1 VILNGNNDK
10 IYARHLFVFNGALD
24 GTSRGSSAVTGGVGI
39 GSIAPSSWSTLS
51 RVSRVLADTDTNT
64 IDEPELLETSESEG
78 VMSRTLLPSS
88 VSSINSTLL
97 QVLRLWPM
105 FK

>member
-1 VILNGNNDK
+1 
-10 IYARHLFVFNGALD
+10 
-24 GTSRGSSAVTGGVGI
+24 
-39 GSIAPSSWSTLS
+39 
-51 RVSRVLADTDTNT
+51 
-64 IDEPELLETSESEG
+64 
-78 VMSRTLLPSS
+78 MSRTLLPLS